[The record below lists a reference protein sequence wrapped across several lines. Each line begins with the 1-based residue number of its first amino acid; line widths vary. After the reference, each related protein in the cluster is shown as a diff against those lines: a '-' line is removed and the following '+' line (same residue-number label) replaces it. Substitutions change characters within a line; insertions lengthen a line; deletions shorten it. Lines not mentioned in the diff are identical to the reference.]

1 MKPPESNLSV
11 WVGDQFVW
19 IRVTGRANF
28 TCCVDFKALINGLW
42 QQNYRRFLLDL
53 TNCMLMDS
61 TFLGVLSGLGL
72 RLGAGQNEPSNSP
85 IQLLNPNPRV
95 SELLENLGVMH
106 LFYVRNDAG
115 LKPEGEFTAQTHGA
129 TNPIEIAQTSLA
141 AHETLMAINPDN
153 VAKFKDVAKF
163 LSEDLKRMETEAGAA
178 KGQDAAKQSP

>member
-1 MKPPESNLSV
+1 MNLPESNLSV
-11 WVGDQFVW
+11 CIGDKVAW

-28 TCCVDFKALINGLW
+28 TCSVDFKALINGLW

-72 RLGAGQNEPSNSP
+72 KLGAGQNEPSNSP

-95 SELLENLGVMH
+95 AELLENLGVMH
-106 LFYVRNDAG
+106 LFYVRKDTA
-115 LKPEGEFTAQTHGA
+115 LKPEGELHAQTHCA
-129 TNPIEIAQTSLA
+129 TDPVEMAQTSKS

-153 VAKFKDVAKF
+153 EKKFKDVVKF
-163 LSEDLKRMETEAGAA
+163 LAEDLKRMQEESGTSKA
-178 KGQDAAKQSP
+178 KSENT